1 MTFPANKYSNYH
13 AHLYFD
19 APSKDHAIE
28 LRNRVYN
35 QLGLY
40 VGNLNTEL
48 VGPHPKWS
56 FEIAFT
62 SKEFDMFL
70 PWIDNHRS
78 GLSVLLHPV
87 TGDDLMDHTEYASWL
102 GQPLR
107 LKLSIFTFHVP
118 L

>member
-1 MTFPANKYSNYH
+1 MTFPANIHSNYH

-19 APSKDHAIE
+19 ETSMDRAIE
-28 LRNRVYN
+28 LRCMIYT

-40 VGNLNTEL
+40 VGNLHTKL

-62 SKEFDMFL
+62 SEEFDMFL
-70 PWIDNHRS
+70 PWIDKHRN

-87 TGDDLMDHTEYASWL
+87 TGDDLKDHTEYASWL
-102 GQPLR
+102 GQALT
-107 LKLSIFTFHVP
+107 LKLSIFTSE
-118 L
+118 